1 MVDDRPYKSNQNY
14 DVGLRILTPWYDGG
28 MDGATLRMV
37 SGQGREVLVVLPN
50 DVAFLEELR
59 VYLKIEKFL
68 RLNTSSQLT
77 KYETIKE
84 AKRVEMRER
93 NSNAKL
99 YLTESLKAA
108 AIYVNGDIANVSA
121 KEVTS
126 RINEAIGRLVQTV
139 YHKLAY
145 IDTAMGEADIRKL
158 FKTSNQLSLN
168 LEGGKEANTHAL
180 DDVLSY
186 LAGNSRMHMK
196 TSMKTV
202 KDRFMKAPYGFV
214 EDDVQWL
221 VARLFKRGDL
231 SFTVNGAGVT
241 LLNKTEEEIISYIT
255 KKQFVEKLLMEE
267 RVRVSERE
275 KKAVR
280 TVMKELFGTSGA
292 SEDEDATMRNF
303 QNYSKDM
310 ISEMNAMEVN
320 YRHYAYPG
328 KKVIEDGK
336 KLLNSVLMISS
347 PVDFFATVTKQQ
359 DTFRDLA
366 EDYDPLKSFF
376 GGEQQQLFMR
386 AMDLLEIY
394 EDSKAY
400 ITDKKLEDIVS
411 KMQSILKMPQPYK
424 QIPELPEL
432 RKQFM
437 DAYGTLLDVAAK
449 PVFSAIE
456 EARKRVIEVVVT
468 KEYAAQKKTSYTQ
481 LFIEIEDG
489 AKSCNNVSRLRAYAD
504 KADALKIRLLNEMDE
519 MDAKIA
525 RQKAEEERRRREQE
539 ERDSNTPPEDR
550 PIVPEP
556 EVHVK
561 TTKNI
566 AIKSLTGTASW
577 RVESMQDVE
586 DYLAKLRTA
595 LEEELNRNDIV
606 NIEF

>member
-1 MVDDRPYKSNQNY
+1 VVDDRPYKSNQNY

>member
-1 MVDDRPYKSNQNY
+1 MDDRPYKSNQNY